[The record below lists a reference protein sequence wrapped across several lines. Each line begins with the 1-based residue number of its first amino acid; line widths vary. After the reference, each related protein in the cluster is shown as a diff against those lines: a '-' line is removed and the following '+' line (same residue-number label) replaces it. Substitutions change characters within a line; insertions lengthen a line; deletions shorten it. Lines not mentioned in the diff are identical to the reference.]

1 MSSNQRSL
9 SEVTLGDVLRGL
21 ARYRPFA
28 IAVAAIVL
36 AIAFLPGKP
45 HHTSSSNV
53 SSGNVA
59 AGQGGE
65 QAGAGAAGA
74 GAAAGAAGSG
84 VGAAGGAGA
93 AKLGAGGASAGLAG
107 QAGGGASAAPTPTS
121 DPACDNTTGRIKL
134 PSLYSPPCVPPF
146 SGDNGGGTYQGV
158 SATSITVAVPYP
170 QPSAAAQAILTAAG
184 DNDNQDQRNQT
195 LKDYVN
201 LFEHHVQTYGRKVNL
216 VFFESN
222 VNPNDSQNPAAQNSE
237 AQADA
242 IHVAKEIKAFA
253 SLGDAADPYAFH
265 DTLVANKVMC
275 VACTTTL
282 PAPWYQQRAPYIWG
296 NGLPDETQD
305 YSMRAEVICD
315 EINPFPP
322 QWVGGSTNPETS
334 LKPPALSHRVYGL
347 LWPET
352 PDNAYKPGMEFF
364 VQRLK
369 DECGVTVKTVIGFPL
384 TDVVNAAQAQQDSS
398 TDMARFASDGVSSV
412 IFVGDP
418 ITPVYFT
425 SAATRQQYFP
435 EWIQT
440 GSALTDTAIFGRV
453 YDQQQ
458 WVHNF
463 GFSAL
468 ADRVPPDQTPA
479 AKVYTWMF
487 NHTAPAVTEFPI
499 IYAVVNP
506 LMTGLTL
513 AGPRLTPQSFQCGE
527 PPFKSKTAGGQP
539 CVGQQYP
546 GMFGYPISP
555 TSWKTRVANAVLSWG
570 DHLWPWDDYNQTD
583 DGTLIWWDPN
593 AQGPAEN
600 NVQGKGLFRY
610 LNNGAR
616 YMYGQFPKGAVP
628 WFDPNNTQTVF
639 AALPAADKPPDYPFS
654 CYYLCNSPGN

>member
-9 SEVTLGDVLRGL
+9 SDVTLGDMLRGL

-28 IAVAAIVL
+28 VAVAAIVL

-45 HHTSSSNV
+45 HRSGTSTV
-53 SSGNVA
+53 SGGNVA
-59 AGQGGE
+59 AGPGSE
-65 QAGAGAAGA
+65 QAAGAGGGASAAGAAGPGAAGA
-74 GAAAGAAGSG
+74 GAGSG
-84 VGAAGGAGA
+84 RVGAAGGQ
-93 AKLGAGGASAGLAG
+93 AGLAG
-107 QAGGGASAAPTPTS
+107 QAAGGGASAAPTPTT
-121 DPACDNTTGRIKL
+121 DPACDQSTGRLKI
-134 PSLYSPPCVPPF
+134 PSLYAPPCVPPF
-146 SGDNGGGTYQGV
+146 SGDNGGSTYQGV
-158 SATSITVAVPYP
+158 TATSITMAVPYP
-170 QPSAAAQAILTAAG
+170 QQSAAAQAILTAAG

-195 LKDYVN
+195 TRDYIN
-201 LFEHHVQTYGRKVNL
+201 FFEHHFQTYGRKINL
-216 VFFESN
+216 VFFQSN

-242 IHVAKEIKAFA
+242 LHVAKEIKAFA
-253 SLGDAADPYAFH
+253 SLGDAGDPYAFH

-282 PAPWYQQRAPYIWG
+282 PSSWYLQRAPYVWG

-322 QWVGGSTNPETS
+322 QWVGGNTNPETS
-334 LKPPALSHRVYGL
+334 LKPPALTHRVYGL
-347 LWPET
+347 LWPED
-352 PDNAYKPGMEFF
+352 PSNSYKPGMEFF

-384 TDVVNAAQAQQDSS
+384 TDIVNAAQAQQDSS
-398 TDMARFASDGVSSV
+398 TDMARFASDGDSSV

-468 ADRVPPDQTPA
+468 ADRVPQDQTTPWKLYTWQFNHPPPA
-479 AKVYTWMF
+479 A
-487 NHTAPAVTEFPI
+487 TEYYINF
-499 IYAVVNP
+499 ALTNP
-506 LMTGLTL
+506 LMTGIML
-513 AGPRLTPQSFQCGE
+513 AGPNLTPQSFQCGE
-527 PPFKSKTAGGQP
+527 APFTSKTFEGQP
-539 CVGQQYP
+539 CVGKQYP
-546 GMFGYPISP
+546 GMFGYPVSP
-555 TSWKTRVANAVLSWG
+555 TSWKTRVTNAVLSWG
-570 DHLWPWDDYNQTD
+570 DHLWQWDDYNQTD

-600 NVQGKGLFRY
+600 NAPGKGLFRY
-610 LNNGAR
+610 VNNGSR

-628 WFDPNNTQTVF
+628 WFNPNNTQTVF
-639 AALPAADKPPDYPFS
+639 AALPAADQPPNYQYA